1 MPELPEVEVCRKALA
16 PALTG
21 KRVSAVHAYC
31 TNLRSPVPPLMKLIG
46 GLRLTSLTR
55 RSKYLMWRFENE
67 STGQVTWLTTH
78 LGMSGAWRLWRADA
92 APAAGPH
99 DRLDIIFDD
108 ETLLRLTDPRKF
120 SDIKVTDTDPRELAP
135 LNTIGAE
142 PFDKTLTPEVF
153 YKALRG
159 KTSAIKQ
166 VLLSGKIVCGCGNI
180 YACESLF
187 EARVRPTRKASK
199 VTKKE
204 AERLLH
210 CNPRC
215 FDALH
220 CRGRHDAQRLSR
232 HRRRKRLVCAR
243 VLCLRA

>member
-55 RSKYLMWRFENE
+55 RSKYLIWRFENE

-78 LGMSGAWRLWRADA
+78 LGMSGAWWLRRADA

-99 DRLDIIFDD
+99 DRLDIILDD

-120 SDIKVTDTDPRELAP
+120 SDIKVTDTDPR
-135 LNTIGAE
+135 
-142 PFDKTLTPEVF
+142 
-153 YKALRG
+153 
-159 KTSAIKQ
+159 
-166 VLLSGKIVCGCGNI
+166 
-180 YACESLF
+180 
-187 EARVRPTRKASK
+187 
-199 VTKKE
+199 
-204 AERLLH
+204 
-210 CNPRC
+210 
-215 FDALH
+215 
-220 CRGRHDAQRLSR
+220 
-232 HRRRKRLVCAR
+232 
-243 VLCLRA
+243 

>member
-1 MPELPEVEVCRKALA
+1 MAYDAPRNERRLAALEGGCR
-16 PALTG
+16 
-21 KRVSAVHAYC
+21 
-31 TNLRSPVPPLMKLIG
+31 
-46 GLRLTSLTR
+46 TR
-55 RSKYLMWRFENE
+55 
-67 STGQVTWLTTH
+67 G
-78 LGMSGAWRLWRADA
+78 
-92 APAAGPH
+92 GPH

-120 SDIKVTDTDPRELAP
+120 SDIKVTDTDPRVLAP

-187 EARVRPTRKASK
+187 EARIRPTRKASK

-204 AERLLH
+204 AERLLIAIRDVLTRSIAAGGTTLRDFH
-210 CNPRC
+210 GTDGER
-215 FDALH
+215 
-220 CRGRHDAQRLSR
+220 
-232 HRRRKRLVCAR
+232 RLVCGR

>member
-1 MPELPEVEVCRKALA
+1 MP
-16 PALTG
+16 
-21 KRVSAVHAYC
+21 H
-31 TNLRSPVPPLMKLIG
+31 
-46 GLRLTSLTR
+46 
-55 RSKYLMWRFENE
+55 
-67 STGQVTWLTTH
+67 
-78 LGMSGAWRLWRADA
+78 
-92 APAAGPH
+92 
-99 DRLDIIFDD
+99 RLDIIFDD

-187 EARVRPTRKASK
+187 EARIRPTRKASK

-204 AERLLH
+204 AERLLTAIRDVLTRSIAAGGTTLRDFH
-210 CNPRC
+210 GTDGESGW
-215 FDALH
+215 FALE
-220 CRGRHDAQRLSR
+220 CSVYGREAEPCPVCGSLI
-232 HRRRKRLVCAR
+232 KRIVQNGRSSFFCPT
-243 VLCLRA
+243 CQK